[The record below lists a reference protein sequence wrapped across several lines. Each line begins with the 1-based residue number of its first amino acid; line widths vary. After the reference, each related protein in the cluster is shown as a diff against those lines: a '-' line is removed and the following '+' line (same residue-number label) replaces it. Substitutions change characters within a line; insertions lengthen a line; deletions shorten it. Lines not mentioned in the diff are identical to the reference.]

1 MRATAAKG
9 FPALSRGQRGA
20 CRHRFPLPHARLLL
34 AVLLAGLVASGCAT
48 TGDQDSA
55 APATAEEDQSGTGS
69 AAAGAGDADGDG
81 RHLQAPEPGADG
93 TAGEIPAPVTAAPSL
108 PEPGPTD
115 TGERY
120 TVVVN
125 NVPVDELLFSLARDA
140 DLEIDIIGDI
150 EGSVT
155 LNAIDQRLPRLLQ
168 RIAAQAPIRYRM
180 QDDYLEIAADRPY
193 LETYPVPYVNVERS
207 TDTELDTSTQIDQS
221 ALGDGGGGQGN
232 RSRTEMRSSSSNRFW
247 QTLER
252 NLSNLLDVEV
262 STDPDGVGSRHV
274 IVNRESG
281 YITVRA
287 TQKQHREVQRYLDR
301 VITSARRQVLIEATV
316 VEVELSDRFQR
327 GVDWSLI
334 SEGDDGFNFVQSVTG
349 TNLSGAFGLPS
360 PDSPGD
366 PGMAIGYRDADSGAG
381 DLRATLQ
388 ALETFGDVR
397 VVSSPRITAL
407 NNQQSILKVV
417 DNTVFFTVEVES
429 DTTADIISR
438 TFETQVNSVP
448 VGLVMSVT
456 PYIGADDEVLLNV
469 RPTVSSILGFVND
482 PNPDLADANVV
493 NEIPEI
499 QVRELESLLRVESG
513 QTAVLGG
520 LMQDSIDETRRG
532 IPLLQDLPLFG
543 GLFSYRD
550 DQTEKTELVIFLRPT
565 VVREA
570 SLEGDYRSYQQFLRD
585 NDPEDWTR

>member
-1 MRATAAKG
+1 MSATPGHGRAASTERP
-9 FPALSRGQRGA
+9 PAVW
-20 CRHRFPLPHARLLL
+20 RLLL
-34 AVLLAGLVASGCAT
+34 GVLMAVLVASGCAT
-48 TGDQDSA
+48 VADSESA
-55 APATAEEDQSGTGS
+55 AVDEDGAEAAEATDRDVER
-69 AAAGAGDADGDG
+69 DGDG

-93 TAGEIPAPVTAAPSL
+93 TPQTVGDVPAPVTAAPSV
-108 PEPGPTD
+108 PEPRPSD
-115 TGERY
+115 PGERY

-125 NVPVDELLFSLARDA
+125 DVPVDELLFSLARDA
-140 DLEIDIIGDI
+140 DLEIDIVGDI
-150 EGSVT
+150 EGRVT

-180 QDDYLEIAADRPY
+180 QGDYLEIAADQPY

-207 TDTELDTSTQIDQS
+207 TDSELDTSTQIEQS
-221 ALGDGGGGQGN
+221 ALGEGGGAQGN
-232 RSRTEMRSSSSNRFW
+232 RSRTEMRSSSNNQFW
-247 QTLER
+247 RSLER

-262 STDPDGVGSRHV
+262 STDSEGVGSRHV

-281 YITVRA
+281 YITVRG
-287 TQKQHREVQRYLDR
+287 TQKQHREVQRFLDQ
-301 VITSARRQVLIEATV
+301 VIASARRQVLIEATV
-316 VEVELSDRFQR
+316 VEVELSDRYQR

-334 SEGDDGFNFVQSVTG
+334 SEGDDGFDFVQSVTG
-349 TNLSGAFGLPS
+349 TNLAGAFGLPS
-360 PDSPGD
+360 PDSAGD
-366 PGMAIGYRDADSGAG
+366 AGMAIGYRDPDSGAG

-417 DNTVFFTVEVES
+417 DNTVFFTVDVET
-429 DTTADIISR
+429 DTSAQDIVTR
-438 TFETQVNSVP
+438 TFDTQVNSVP

-456 PYIGADDEVLLNV
+456 PYIGADDDVLLNV
-469 RPTVSSILGFVND
+469 RPTVSSILGFAED
-482 PNPDLADANVV
+482 PNPDLAEANVV

-499 QVRELESLLRVESG
+499 QVRELESLLRVQSG

-520 LMQDSIDETRRG
+520 LMQDSLDETRRG

-543 GLFSYRD
+543 GMFSYND
-550 DQTEKTELVIFLRPT
+550 DRTEKTELVIFLRPT

-570 SLEGDYRSYQQFLRD
+570 SLEGDYRDYQQYLRN
-585 NDPEDWTR
+585 NDPEGWTR